1 MFLVDDI
8 LLCPFKG
15 LLWIF
20 RELHRAV
27 DQEYTH
33 ERDRLSDQLSKAYMM
48 LETGQLAEGE
58 FASLERQILDRLD
71 ALDGAGETE
80 ASADETDAGAG
91 ETDAGAGATGASEPK
106 DH

>member
-8 LLCPFKG
+8 LLSPFKG
-15 LLWIF
+15 LVWIF

-33 ERDRLSDQLSKAYMM
+33 ERDRLGDQLSKAYMM
-48 LETGQLAEGE
+48 LETGQLAETD

-71 ALDGAGETE
+71 ALN
-80 ASADETDAGAG
+80 GAG
-91 ETDAGAGATGASEPK
+91 ETDASAGGTDAVVPK